1 MVQYTYSDIN
11 TKDFELLT
19 CTSSIIPGYFY
30 LKLIL
35 LNKHNHFSFTER
47 LYILKM
53 LKYFFPVVFLIS
65 CNSKILITRKP
76 NTSTTGSAFY
86 KEAAGLQWKQ
96 RDSLAM
102 HYILS
107 GHIPAFLNK
116 MQPVNFIFHNN
127 GKRYRVT
134 YFVSSDYLSVGTDDD
149 GARIP
154 LTPMFSQK
162 IADSLDCFL
171 PTTKM
176 VNDIHEH
183 ATIKLAPIPLVENRD
198 NSNTMYQHHLLIQ
211 EQYKNQ
217 KGIISG
223 IKKDIVITDQLNNKP
238 DRVAIYGWYKLNGK
252 PIQPLYTG
260 HVNWYAD
267 YSHGTRL
274 IYKKI
279 RINGKWFEH
288 STVFKDPV
296 LRKILTNEATSDFL
310 KYKY

>member
-1 MVQYTYSDIN
+1 
-11 TKDFELLT
+11 
-19 CTSSIIPGYFY
+19 
-30 LKLIL
+30 
-35 LNKHNHFSFTER
+35 
-47 LYILKM
+47 M
-53 LKYFFPVVFLIS
+53 LKFIFPFIILIS
-65 CNSKILITRKP
+65 CNSKLLVTRKS
-76 NTSTTGSAFY
+76 NTSITGSAFY
-86 KEAAGLQWKQ
+86 KEAEDLQWRQ

-107 GHIPAFLNK
+107 GSIPGFLNK
-116 MQPVNFIFHNN
+116 LQPIKFIYKYN
-127 GKRYRVT
+127 GKRYSVK
-134 YFVSSDYLSVGTDDD
+134 YFVSSDYLSVGTDEDW
-149 GARIP
+149 ARIP

-171 PTTKM
+171 PTLKM

-198 NSNTMYQHHLLIQ
+198 NSKTMYQHHLLIQ

-238 DRVAIYGWYKLNGK
+238 DRVAIYGWHQLNGK

-260 HVNWYAD
+260 HVNWYTD

-274 IYKKI
+274 IYNKI
-279 RINGKWFEH
+279 RINGKWFKH
-288 STVFKDPV
+288 TTVFKDSI
-296 LRKILTNEATSDFL
+296 LRKILTNEATSDFI
-310 KYKY
+310 KYRY